1 MRRLKVAVVGAGF
14 WGRNQVRILSE
25 MEGAELVGVCDVDE
39 GRARLVGEKY
49 GVPWFVR
56 LEELLRK
63 VDFEAA
69 TVCTPTVTH
78 ADVAR
83 RILAEGKHAL
93 VEKPMTETVEE
104 GEELVSLAER
114 NGVFLSVGFVERF
127 NPAVRY
133 LKSLIES
140 GRLGKVILVMARRVA
155 RWPERVGDVGV
166 TKDTAIHDIDVMR
179 FLLGRE
185 ASSVYARAG
194 SLRHKFEDYSEI
206 MVSFDGG
213 EVGFIDANWLT
224 PRKVRMLVVT
234 GSEATATVDYL
245 SQEVTIED
253 SEATVKPRIR
263 WEEPLRLELESFVN
277 SILAGRQPEPTG
289 LDGLK
294 ALKICEAAL
303 ESSRI
308 NKAIKLLS

>member
-25 MEGAELVGVCDVDE
+25 MDGAELAGVCDVDE
-39 GRARLVGEKY
+39 DRARLVGEKY

-56 LEELLRK
+56 LEELLRSA
-63 VDFEAA
+63 DFEAA

-83 RILAEGKHAL
+83 RLLAEGKHAL

-140 GRLGKVILVMARRVA
+140 GRLGKVILIMARRVA
-155 RWPERVGDVGV
+155 RWPERIGDVGV
-166 TKDTAIHDIDVMR
+166 TKDAAIHDIDVMR

-224 PRKVRMLVVT
+224 PRKVRRLVVT

-245 SQEVTIED
+245 TQEVTVED

-263 WEEPLRLELESFVN
+263 WEEPLRLELESFVK
-277 SILAGRQPEPTG
+277 SISAGRQPEPTG

-303 ESSRI
+303 ESSKL
-308 NKAIKLLS
+308 NKAVKLLS